1 MDKIVIVATVIVV
14 IGIIFAVI
22 KFKSNKKEEGF
33 AGILFSNGITLILA
47 SAPETIDKL
56 LVLVGILTKYENAET
71 FAGDFNYYYFIV
83 GILLVG
89 LSIYLNI
96 YSKKK
101 IYVLNINGYMSKR
114 LENYFKD
121 LKMSNFDFKEREVD
135 FIKIYKK
142 MFISNLNEDSFECIK
157 EEIEEKVTAFKHES
171 NGVKRGYTGIAPIP
185 FIMYAGT
192 YLNRVNID
200 EYYEFDKKITNKY
213 YSLSSKKKTYPK
225 LKLKTDLN
233 QLDVNKNEVLM
244 AISLTQSIEDNVLT
258 QFIPNCNI
266 VRIEV
271 DNPEDNTIRNKK
283 QLVEYVDVIIK
294 AIENIK
300 RVIPNLKVNL
310 VYSGQSCLALELG
323 KVFFDDTRMPE
334 VTNYHYDFQNQVTKY
349 PWGIIINGHNKG
361 KLIKA

>member
-14 IGIIFAVI
+14 IGILFAVI

-142 MFISNLNEDSFECIK
+142 MFISNLN
-157 EEIEEKVTAFKHES
+157 
-171 NGVKRGYTGIAPIP
+171 
-185 FIMYAGT
+185 
-192 YLNRVNID
+192 
-200 EYYEFDKKITNKY
+200 
-213 YSLSSKKKTYPK
+213 
-225 LKLKTDLN
+225 
-233 QLDVNKNEVLM
+233 
-244 AISLTQSIEDNVLT
+244 
-258 QFIPNCNI
+258 
-266 VRIEV
+266 
-271 DNPEDNTIRNKK
+271 
-283 QLVEYVDVIIK
+283 
-294 AIENIK
+294 
-300 RVIPNLKVNL
+300 
-310 VYSGQSCLALELG
+310 
-323 KVFFDDTRMPE
+323 
-334 VTNYHYDFQNQVTKY
+334 
-349 PWGIIINGHNKG
+349 
-361 KLIKA
+361 